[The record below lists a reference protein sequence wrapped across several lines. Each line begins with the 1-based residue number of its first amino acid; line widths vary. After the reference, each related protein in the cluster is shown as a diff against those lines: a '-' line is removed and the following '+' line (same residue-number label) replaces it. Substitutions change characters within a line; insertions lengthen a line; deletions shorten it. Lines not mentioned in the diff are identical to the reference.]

1 LKFVE
6 FLISPEGQ
14 TLGMKASAGGIA
26 VVRLPVNRKVDPAQ
40 VNNDERWKMV
50 AQEYEKNAH
59 TMPAIPN
66 WTRMQQVIGEGLN
79 AILSRCSKDV
89 AADLKKLNVHVN
101 QELSAQRVLA
111 K

>member
-1 LKFVE
+1 
-6 FLISPEGQ
+6 
-14 TLGMKASAGGIA
+14 MKASAGGIA